1 MWWREVFNRR
11 STRARSLGISRVGQS
26 GQTEPSSLALPFPRK
41 RDDNRGKHPT
51 NRISISDRTLG
62 RANPFLLNG
71 DNAVSLSRLFTSAS
85 QTGGGLAWLGS
96 LYISV
101 VFERRDLI
109 FSSGEEERGRESI
122 EESVTV
128 QASVRCET

>member
-1 MWWREVFNRR
+1 MV
-11 STRARSLGISRVGQS
+11 ARSLQPAQHARTLVRNFAGWPVR
-26 GQTEPSSLALPFPRK
+26 QTEPSSLALPFPRK

-71 DNAVSLSRLFTSAS
+71 DNAVALSRLFTSAS
-85 QTGGGLAWLGS
+85 QTGAGLAWLGS